1 MIMRSRGKLTS
12 AKTRQVKMYGVPSGE
27 KLEDYFSEASVHHKL
42 ISEGQVMVH
51 ANANI
56 EYWTHADDNKK
67 PVVDQLEWG
76 KYYST
81 LVILGQ
87 AGPLKGKNHDTVRLF
102 LYVM

>member
-1 MIMRSRGKLTS
+1 
-12 AKTRQVKMYGVPSGE
+12 MYGVPSGE

-76 KYYST
+76 K
-81 LVILGQ
+81 ILFHFGHTG
-87 AGPLKGKNHDTVRLF
+87 ASRAFEGGKP
-102 LYVM
+102 